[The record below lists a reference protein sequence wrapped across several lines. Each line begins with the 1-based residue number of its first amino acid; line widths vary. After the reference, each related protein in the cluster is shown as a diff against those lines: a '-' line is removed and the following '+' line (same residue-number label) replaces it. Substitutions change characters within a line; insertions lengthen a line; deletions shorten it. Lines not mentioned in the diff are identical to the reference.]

1 MGLLKIGEVAAQAGV
16 SSRTVD
22 FYTGMGLIEASART
36 AGNFRL
42 YDASVVDRIAAVRRL
57 EANGVSLDDI
67 ARALSG
73 PADLAAQLSRL
84 DGDLQALREASAR
97 AGEEAGV
104 LLAAITARVHSL
116 ITAAI
121 EIAAGLPPA

>member
-57 EANGVSLDDI
+57 EANGVSLEDI

-116 ITAAI
+116 IIAAI